1 MAITL
6 FAAGSATALAEPG
19 FQPHG
24 GHGFPDGGR
33 RDDIPRPGDRFRLL
47 PDIATTVLLGGLT
60 YYLVNGIYYQRQ
72 GAQYVVVENP
82 HQRPPH
88 QVHRC
93 WTLTV
98 NAITCVTVII
108 MRAILM
114 ATILKFRGRTGSDCS
129 VTAAVL

>member
-1 MAITL
+1 MRPMKRLAIAITL

-33 RDDIPRPGDRFRLL
+33 RDDIPRPGDRFSIL

-72 GAQYVVVENP
+72 GTQYVVVEKPSSAPSPSGAQVLDFNGKRYYVRDGHYYARDIDGNYFEVP
-82 HQRPPH
+82 RPSG
-88 QVHRC
+88 
-93 WTLTV
+93 L
-98 NAITCVTVII
+98 
-108 MRAILM
+108 
-114 ATILKFRGRTGSDCS
+114 
-129 VTAAVL
+129 

>member
-1 MAITL
+1 MKPMKRLAIAITL

-33 RDDIPRPGDRFRLL
+33 RDDIPRPGDRFSIL

-72 GAQYVVVENP
+72 GTQYVVVEKPSSAPSPSGAQVLDFNGKRYYVRDGHYYTRDIDGNYFEVP
-82 HQRPPH
+82 RPNG
-88 QVHRC
+88 
-93 WTLTV
+93 L
-98 NAITCVTVII
+98 
-108 MRAILM
+108 
-114 ATILKFRGRTGSDCS
+114 
-129 VTAAVL
+129 